1 MFKFIRTY
9 LVVFLVVGVIECI
22 SGKCVEVNDFKDIDR
37 YGFSVVSTEDYVIC
51 VNSEM

>member
-9 LVVFLVVGVIECI
+9 LVVFLVVGVLECI
-22 SGKCVEVNDFKDIDR
+22 SGKCVDVNDFKDINR
-37 YGFSVVSTEDYVIC
+37 YDFSVASIEDYVIC